1 MPLQPF
7 AYPVLPALLLITAC
21 AAAEMNEMARLR
33 LTVSH
38 AMAAL
43 GYCLAVFLVFYL
55 VWSPLD
61 ADRVEGVQGR
71 YFVGA
76 LPFAAVGFSG
86 LLKQGLASQTR
97 ATAGILGAFMAG
109 WATIEAILRVDWR
122 MVL

>member
-1 MPLQPF
+1 MLHTGRIPSSRCDGRRARLQLPRRVIGVLGWLDVPLQPF

-61 ADRVEGVQGR
+61 ADNVEGVQG
-71 YFVGA
+71 
-76 LPFAAVGFSG
+76 
-86 LLKQGLASQTR
+86 
-97 ATAGILGAFMAG
+97 
-109 WATIEAILRVDWR
+109 
-122 MVL
+122 